1 MIGQSEICYS
11 KDGPRNCLDSGPA
24 VTPGDLVNSE
34 ALVTICI
41 ANSGVNVVVVKN
53 PSDDRVVVN
62 TLSTRGI
69 DVAVR
74 RKNNSA
80 SASSAACTTSIDEAA
95 SGARGTADH
104 DLIFL
109 AAGRTRSVKTAALS
123 LAVEHIVVASVLDHV
138 GGLNGMSTGRL
149 VDNVVAGSIGGSG
162 CGFHLDLV
170 KIVPERAEVPEI
182 VSLGPFLESAILGSY
197 RRY

>member
-1 MIGQSEICYS
+1 MCFS
-11 KDGPRNCLDSGPA
+11 KDGSRKCLDSGPA
-24 VTPGDLVNSE
+24 VAPGDFVNSE

-62 TLSTRGI
+62 TLSTGSI

-80 SASSAACTTSIDEAA
+80 SASSTACTAGINEAA

-109 AAGRTRSVKTAALS
+109 AAGRTRSVKTTALS
-123 LAVEHIVVASVLDHV
+123 FAVEHVVVASVLDHV
-138 GGLNGMSTGRL
+138 GSLDGMSAGRL
-149 VDNVVAGSIGGSG
+149 VDDVVAGPIGGSG
-162 CGFHLDLV
+162 RRFHLDLV

-182 VSLGPFLESAILGSY
+182 VNLGSSLESAMFGSY